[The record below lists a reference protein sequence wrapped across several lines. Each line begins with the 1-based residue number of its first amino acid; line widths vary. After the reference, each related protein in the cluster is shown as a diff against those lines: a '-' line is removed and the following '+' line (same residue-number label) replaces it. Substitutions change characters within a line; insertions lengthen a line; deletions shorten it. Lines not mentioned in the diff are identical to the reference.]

1 MPQEIE
7 ILPLEATGT
16 ENMAVVTRRPAPVR
30 KAAESPTPMT
40 MLSMAVAQGAD
51 IDKLSKLM
59 DLQDR
64 WEKDQAR
71 KAFSVAF
78 AAFKAEAVQILRT
91 KLITDG
97 PLKGKKHAELG
108 NIIQA
113 VSPALSAHGLS
124 LNWQLSKDE
133 KEWMEVTCILRH
145 ADGHFET
152 VSMGGAPDTGPGRNA
167 IQARGSA
174 KTYLER
180 YTATAILGLAPE
192 DEDTDGRPPKAQDM
206 AKDAFDAHLKAF
218 EAATTTEDLQ
228 KAFNTAYRAT
238 KDPDTQKALMAVKD
252 RRKAELSKGGA
263 K

>member
-1 MPQEIE
+1 MTLEAE
-7 ILPLEATGT
+7 VLPLAEPA
-16 ENMAVVTRRPAPVR
+16 ALVTRRPAPAR
-30 KAAESPTPMT
+30 KATEAPTPLT

-59 DLQDR
+59 DLNDR

-71 KAFSVAF
+71 KAFSAAF
-78 AAFKAEAVQILRT
+78 AAFKSEAVQIIRT
-91 KLITDG
+91 KVITDG

-113 VSPALSAHGLS
+113 VSPALSLHGLS

-192 DEDTDGRPPKAQDM
+192 DEDTDGRSTVRDM
-206 AKDAFDAHLKAF
+206 ADSTFQDHISKIRQAQTLPALQEAWKKAMDETKDQDTRKALITAKDTRKD
-218 EAATTTEDLQ
+218 ELQ
-228 KAFNTAYRAT
+228 K
-238 KDPDTQKALMAVKD
+238 
-252 RRKAELSKGGA
+252 GA
-263 K
+263 AK

>member
-1 MPQEIE
+1 MTTEAE

-16 ENMAVVTRRPAPVR
+16 EPMAVATRRPAPVR
-30 KAAESPTPMT
+30 RGPEAPTPMT

-59 DLQDR
+59 DLQER

-71 KAFSVAF
+71 KAFSAAF
-78 AAFKAEAVQILRT
+78 AAFKSEAVQIIRT
-91 KLITDG
+91 KVITDG

-113 VSPALSAHGLS
+113 VSPALSMHGLS

-133 KEWMEVTCILRH
+133 KDWMEVTCILRH

-152 VSMGGAPDTGPGRNA
+152 VAMGGAPDTGPGRNA
-167 IQARGSA
+167 IQARGSS

-192 DEDTDGRPPKAQDM
+192 DEDMDGRPPARDM
-206 AKDAFDAHLKAF
+206 AEDAFQSHLKAIR
-218 EAATTTEDLQ
+218 EAQTMEALQ
-228 KAFNTAYRAT
+228 RAFATAYTAT
-238 KDPDTQKALMAVKD
+238 KDQDTQKALLAVKD
-252 RRKAELSKGGA
+252 TRKAELQKGASK
-263 K
+263 

>member
-1 MPQEIE
+1 MTTEAE
-7 ILPLEATGT
+7 VLPLAEPSSA
-16 ENMAVVTRRPAPVR
+16 AVATRRPAPVR
-30 KAAESPTPMT
+30 KATEATTPMT

-59 DLQDR
+59 DLQER

-71 KAFSVAF
+71 KAFSAAF
-78 AAFKAEAVQILRT
+78 AAFKSEAVQIIRT
-91 KLITDG
+91 KVITDG

-113 VSPALSAHGLS
+113 VSPALSIHGLS
-124 LNWQLSKDE
+124 LNWLLSKDE

-192 DEDTDGRPPKAQDM
+192 DEDTDGKPPTRDMPENAFQAHLANIRQAQTLPALQETWKQAMNETKDQDTKKALIT
-206 AKDAFDAHLKAF
+206 AKDIRKD
-218 EAATTTEDLQ
+218 ELQ
-228 KAFNTAYRAT
+228 K
-238 KDPDTQKALMAVKD
+238 
-252 RRKAELSKGGA
+252 GA
-263 K
+263 AK